1 MRRVIF
7 TLTFFLITLLAM
19 AQEVFEQKGQASFY
33 ADKFHGRITAN
44 GEAYDQ
50 NLLTAAHLT
59 LPFGSYVK
67 VTNIDNNMSVVVRI
81 NDRGPFVQGRIID
94 LSKKA
99 AENLDFVQKGLA
111 RVKIEIINP
120 ETDVNTIQIEE
131 VPGVDEDEFYRMEV
145 SRTQPAGYGVQ
156 IGSFKELVNLMRLT
170 EKLSNK
176 YKNEVTVQVTLVND
190 VKIYRVIVGTI
201 KSRSEAERAMKR
213 LKNDYPDSFIYTF

>member
-1 MRRVIF
+1 MRRIIF

-99 AENLDFVQKGLA
+99 AESLDFVQKGLA

-190 VKIYRVIVGTI
+190 VKIYRVIVGTM
-201 KSRSEAERAMKR
+201 KSRPEAERAMKR